1 MNRQALLAVARGEAP
16 ADLVLLN
23 ASVINTFTGSVE
35 EADVAVSQGR
45 IAGIGDYGDGKE
57 VMDLERRY
65 LCPGF
70 IDGHVHLESSMLSPG
85 EFAAAV
91 VPRGVL
97 AVVTDFHE
105 IANVCGLAGIRYV
118 LRYGEEIPLDIFG
131 MAPSCVPATLLET
144 SGARLTSG
152 DLKEIK
158 VLDKIIGLGEVMNY
172 PGVIHGDPEVLAKID
187 LFRGLVVD
195 GHAPG
200 VSGKDLNAYLSAG
213 IQSDHECTT
222 LDEAEEKLNKG
233 MHIMIREGSSEKNLE
248 ALLPLVND
256 RTFRRCFFVTD
267 DRTCADLLS
276 DGDVDGVLR
285 KAVGM
290 GLDPVRAI
298 QMATTNTAEYFRL
311 KGLGAIAPGFRAN
324 MAVLKDLSEM
334 EAAMVFYDGRLVAK
348 DGELISAIP
357 RIRADLTHTVNIRPF
372 RVEDLEIRAKDET
385 APVIEIIRDQ
395 IVTKRRDEKV
405 RTGEGLVLPDVSRD
419 ILKLVVVERHHASG
433 NMGLGLVKGFGL
445 KRGALASTIAHDSH
459 NVMAVGTSD
468 LDIFLAI
475 KELERIQGGLSVT
488 AEGRVLGSLALP
500 IAGLL
505 SEEPLR
511 TVVRG
516 LEELQGLASEL
527 GCVLS
532 SPFATLSFLALPV
545 IPELRLTDLGMVD
558 VNQFKILE

>member
-372 RVEDLEIRAKDET
+372 RVEDLEIRGKDET

>member
-45 IAGIGDYGDGKE
+45 IAGIGDYGDGKV

-372 RVEDLEIRAKDET
+372 RVEDLEIRGKDET